1 VYVGRANAAL
11 ERWRGA
17 PSCRWIPRLAA
28 GYSRV
33 AAARAAGNI
42 PVASRVCAE
51 VKPSPRVET
60 SVSESTLESFERTV
74 MPLLDD
80 AYTLARHLVR
90 DEHDAQDV
98 VQESYLRAWRHY
110 GAFRG
115 GDARPWL
122 LTIVRNCSY
131 TWRRSARADRQSVE
145 YVDEEH
151 GGSRAGAD
159 SADAGALARSDR
171 EELDVA
177 LGRLQPEFREAIVLR
192 EIQDLSYKEIARVTG
207 APIGTVMSRLAR
219 ARRHLQEALGIGDS
233 REGRA

>member
-1 VYVGRANAAL
+1 M
-11 ERWRGA
+11 RG
-17 PSCRWIPRLAA
+17 
-28 GYSRV
+28 G
-33 AAARAAGNI
+33 GNI
-42 PVASRVCAE
+42 PVTGRVCTE
-51 VKPSPRVET
+51 VRPSPRVET
-60 SVSESTLESFERTV
+60 HVRDSTLESFERTV

-98 VQESYLRAWRHY
+98 VQEVYLRAWRHY

-122 LTIVRNCSY
+122 LTIVRNCCY
-131 TWRRSARADRQSVE
+131 TWRRSTRDGRQNVE
-145 YVDEEH
+145 YVDDEH
-151 GGSRAGAD
+151 STSRGGEH
-159 SADAGALARSDR
+159 SADAGALAQSDR
-171 EELDVA
+171 EELHLA

-219 ARRHLQEALGIGDS
+219 ARRQLQEALGIGGS
-233 REGRA
+233 GEGRV